1 MVTLKIAKA
10 TDILWPPESTSNVA
24 VEIQTLRRPLTY
36 RTYVSTVLLVSVVCM
51 GYGDDAAKLLR
62 KYLRV
67 RDIEILDASYQ
78 FEIPAPEPR
87 LQIQESA
94 LQATLDEIAQTDPRA
109 ESVKPQELI
118 DRRFL
123 LEPAKSGAFGK

>member
-62 KYLRV
+62 NYLRV
-67 RDIEILDASYQ
+67 RDTEILDASYQ

-87 LQIQESA
+87 LELRPSITGHPGRNSA
-94 LQATLDEIAQTDPRA
+94 NRSARRIGQT
-109 ESVKPQELI
+109 QELI